1 MGKKKGTCKTQVTE
15 EVVAAA
21 QVPQTMMTRIPSWEV
36 WTKTVRR
43 DAAGVAA
50 AARAAGARLP
60 AASAAINRC
69 VALYRGDIT
78 RLRGDAV
85 VNAANTTLLG
95 GGGIDGAIHRAAG
108 PQLLA
113 ECRTLG
119 GCATGRA
126 KMTAGYS
133 LPARHVIH
141 TVGPIGENEPALRSC
156 YASVLGLVREHGLQS
171 VAVCGIS
178 TGIYGYPVEK
188 AARVALGTVRRWLE
202 HPANRRR
209 VQRIVFVTFT
219 PHETDVYNQL
229 MPLFFPPSDLPLS
242 RAAKKKLFLHAQ
254 THA

>member
-1 MGKKKGTCKTQVTE
+1 MGRNKKRQGVQVTKE
-15 EVVAAA
+15 LVEKV
-21 QVPQTMMTRIPSWEV
+21 QVPQTVMVRIPSWEV
-36 WTKTVRR
+36 CTKTVRP
-43 DAAGVAA
+43 DAAAVAQ
-50 AARAAGARLP
+50 AARAAGVRLP

-119 GCATGRA
+119 GCATGQA
-126 KMTAGYS
+126 KLTAGYS

-141 TVGPIGENEPALRSC
+141 TVGPIGENEPALHSC
-156 YASVLGLVREHGLQS
+156 YVSVLRLVREHGLQS

-188 AARVALGTVRRWLE
+188 AARVALATVRRWLE
-202 HPANRRR
+202 HRCNRLR

-219 PHETDVYNQL
+219 QRETDVYNQL
-229 MPLFFPPSDLPLS
+229 MPLYFPPTDLPLTLS
-242 RAAKKKLFLHAQ
+242 AKRKILHNAS
-254 THA
+254 HK

>member
-1 MGKKKGTCKTQVTE
+1 MGKKKERHGATVTE

-21 QVPQTMMTRIPSWEV
+21 QVPQTVMARIPSWEV
-36 WTKTVRR
+36 WTKTVRP
-43 DAAGVAA
+43 DAAA
-50 AARAAGARLP
+50 AARAARAAGERLP
-60 AASAAINRC
+60 RASAAINQC

-119 GCATGRA
+119 GCATGAA
-126 KMTAGYS
+126 KMTGGYN
-133 LPARHVIH
+133 LPARHVVH
-141 TVGPIGENEPALRSC
+141 TVGPVGENEPALRSC
-156 YASVLGLVREHGLQS
+156 YTSVLGLVRAHGLQT

-188 AARVALGTVRRWLE
+188 AARVALDTVRRWLE
-202 HPANRRR
+202 RRENRVR

-219 PHETDVYNQL
+219 QHETDVYNQL
-229 MPLFFPPSDLPLS
+229 MPLYFPPSDLPLS
-242 RAAKKKLFLHAQ
+242 RAAKKRLLTRASQH
-254 THA
+254 